1 MTKRNLV
8 SKALVG
14 SMMLASLAL
23 AGCGGGSNPAGI
35 NDPYANDTS
44 SQYSDPSYGAG
55 TGTTGGYGTT
65 TGGYG
70 STTGSYGSTTGGYGS
85 TGTTGAAMGGEL
97 IATVTK
103 QKNGSFLGMGKFV
116 ATVEVNNPSQA
127 QLSGTLTVTFTN
139 KGKPTANVQTQSI
152 TVAPGETRTLTFE
165 DKKWS
170 TDGVTAEITTDNA
183 AAAMPATG
191 STGSYGSTT
200 GSYGS
205 TTGSYGAPTGST
217 PGTGYGS
224 Y

>member
-1 MTKRNLV
+1 MMKRNLV

-35 NDPYANDTS
+35 DDPYAADTS

-55 TGTTGGYGTT
+55 TGTATTGTTGGYGTT

-70 STTGSYGSTTGGYGS
+70 STTGGYGTTGS
-85 TGTTGAAMGGEL
+85 TGAMGGEL
-97 IATVTK
+97 SANVTK
-103 QKNGSFLGMGKFV
+103 TKNGSFLGMGKFV
-116 ATVEVNNPSQA
+116 ATVEVNNPSQT
-127 QLSGTLTVTFTN
+127 QLTGTLTVTFTN
-139 KGKPTANVQTQSI
+139 KGKPTANVQTQSV
-152 TVAPGETRTLTFE
+152 TVAPGETQTLTFT

-170 TDGVTAEITTDNA
+170 TDGATVEVTTDNA

-191 STGSYGSTT
+191 AGYGSTTGSYGSTT

-205 TTGSYGAPTGST
+205 TTGA
-217 PGTGYGS
+217 GTGYGS